1 MYQNG
6 FVNKK
11 NDIPSFNRALEYKT
25 FHNSL
30 SKNFSEISKVY
41 ITFLSDWLAST
52 VKAFN
57 DSDKFHVMLCIFK
70 RNLDFYNDNLIKF
83 NFETFNKTNQFDVQK
98 INIVEIAKTLNLPK
112 ETARRKLIEL
122 QKIGVIKRSKKNII
136 IDKNSIKLFNID
148 NILERLGDLLFKIYT
163 ICLKENLSNNK
174 ISSKKD
180 IVITLKENFSFLLLH
195 YFEFI
200 IPWLVRWKR
209 FFNNDTELFII
220 WAMILLNKSVK
231 IIKNKDNAF
240 DVVNWRAEIDIVN
253 TVGINTMSLSDISG
267 IPRPTVSRKIKKLL
281 EKKLISID
289 EHKLIHPLNIHYKKD
304 FENLQSATLES
315 FSKFSLMVFN
325 RIFLK

>member
-1 MYQNG
+1 M
-6 FVNKK
+6 NKK
-11 NDIPSFNRALEYKT
+11 SDIPSLNQALNHKI
-25 FHNSL
+25 FHNSIT
-30 SKNFSEISKVY
+30 KNYSEFSKVY
-41 ITFLSDWLAST
+41 ITFLSDWLTST

-70 RNLDFYNDNLIKF
+70 RNLNFYNDNLIKF
-83 NFETFNKTNQFDVQK
+83 NYETFNKTNQFDIQK

-112 ETARRKLIEL
+112 ETTRRKLLEL
-122 QKIGVIKRSKKNII
+122 QNIGVIKRYKKNII

-163 ICLKENLSNNK
+163 VCLKENFSNNK

-220 WAMILLNKSVK
+220 WAMILLNKSFK
-231 IIKNKDNAF
+231 IIKNKNTTSDF
-240 DVVNWRAEIDIVN
+240 MNWRTEIDIVN
-253 TVGINTMSLSDISG
+253 TVGINTMSLADISG

-281 EKKLISID
+281 EKKLIIID
-289 EHKLIHPLNIHYKKD
+289 DYKLIHPLNIHHKKNL
-304 FENLQSATLES
+304 ENLHSASLES

-325 RIFLK
+325 RIFLN